1 MSFPGGMVLVEEDL
15 LLGVLAELL
24 LLSLLVVV
32 VVRSQLLQLT
42 R

>member
-1 MSFPGGMVLVEEDL
+1 MVLVEEDL